1 MPLSINCWPSISGS
15 ESFVNIE
22 YESFAEFD
30 LQNVVVAIPC
40 HQPPRINQASHP
52 PGSYGNH
59 FVIHYVAVPIYSG
72 LVIPGA
78 GIEMITNNLVRRA

>member
-1 MPLSINCWPSISGS
+1 MPLSINCWPSISGG

-40 HQPPRINQASHP
+40 HQPPRINQ
-52 PGSYGNH
+52 
-59 FVIHYVAVPIYSG
+59 VLIKRSG
-72 LVIPGA
+72 AFPKKPHTAWDIGMPCFHQYMHV
-78 GIEMITNNLVRRA
+78 